1 MKTNPT
7 IIIIITAFIITLKN
21 EKKMAK
27 HSTLLMNNEDTMLEI
42 SHTIKGN
49 DYGYSRKAPNCYTAH
64 VL

>member
-1 MKTNPT
+1 MK
-7 IIIIITAFIITLKN
+7 
-21 EKKMAK
+21 KKMAK